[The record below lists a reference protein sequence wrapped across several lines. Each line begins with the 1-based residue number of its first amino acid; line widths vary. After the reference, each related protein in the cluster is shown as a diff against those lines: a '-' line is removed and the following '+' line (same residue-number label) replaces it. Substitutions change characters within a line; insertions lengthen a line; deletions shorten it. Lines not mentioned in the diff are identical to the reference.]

1 MAFQGSLL
9 PKMSAVL
16 DMIDDNADVRKTFN
30 YYQDESNINFSKI
43 YIKEQHAWANK
54 RVRDIVFPPE
64 TLVVLLIR
72 DRKNFIAPDGSTEI
86 LPNDILIFAS
96 ETFENRVN
104 LSLREVLVTSD
115 HPLCGHR
122 LMDAK
127 QNIRE
132 GGLGVLVQRGGENI
146 IPSGLTEI
154 MENDMLVLAEYEE

>member
-1 MAFQGSLL
+1 
-9 PKMSAVL
+9 
-16 DMIDDNADVRKTFN
+16 
-30 YYQDESNINFSKI
+30 
-43 YIKEQHAWANK
+43 
-54 RVRDIVFPPE
+54 
-64 TLVVLLIR
+64 
-72 DRKNFIAPDGSTEI
+72 
-86 LPNDILIFAS
+86 
-96 ETFENRVN
+96 FENRVN

-132 GGLGVLVQRGGENI
+132 GGLVVLVQRGGENI